1 MRYLLSFFI
10 SCSFLIS
17 FAQDPIADKMSWY
30 GKSKSAPNLF
40 VHFDK
45 NIYANNETVWF
56 TGYLLNLDSAST
68 SKHELLALALIR
80 DVDSAVV
87 LEDKFLVQG
96 GISFGNFTL
105 PDSIMTGNYHFIAYT
120 NRILNGNP
128 EAVFIQPITLKTSID
143 PFFKASMKLVDYN
156 KTDNLPRKVMLAVT
170 SKDNR
175 FLPKP
180 TTVTYRYGKFQQT
193 TNTDAS
199 GQLLMVLPEQ
209 KNLKDPNVY
218 VKLKYA
224 KDSSFISMAIPQT
237 KNRASVK
244 FYPEGGNMVA
254 GIATMVGWEVKDQ
267 QQMPISLKAFLYRNG
282 VPMDT
287 IETGSYG
294 IGKFKIYPEAD
305 VIYTVKL
312 LHSALADSTYTLPK
326 ALTNGLI
333 INIPQ
338 SIAQDTLKVNLKSN
352 GPKKIQIRIH
362 NFRECFLS
370 TQFEMDLQTRVVKI
384 PLTEIP
390 KGLNTI
396 TITDSLERPLAE
408 KMFFAHYDQK
418 EPISIAA
425 DKDIYGQREKVTLKL
440 KLNEI
445 NDQALVSIA
454 CVQDNRLDLKNTIDI
469 VNYTYLKNELNQLPI
484 NFKGNSLADQAYL
497 ETILLVKGW
506 RRYTWQELEETKI
519 ENMKSDTASLKMDG
533 FVKHIRKP
541 ITMPITLVTM
551 GSKSLKWINTQID
564 GSFLLANENLIT
576 DAGTKLYLLIN
587 KKDKENYQIKIND
600 SYFNM
605 SNKLAKTFDPDAVIL
620 PSTLQNNEAL
630 VLKSNER
637 EIRLKEVV
645 ISGNGLSSKF
655 NFTANECGDYVCVYN
670 ILNCENHRGSLGNKP
685 PLKGKIYQSQ
695 AGSVVYQ
702 GCVSVD
708 QKLFFKVPAIHLNK
722 EFYNNDYKDP
732 MEPAYFSTI
741 YWNFGMA
748 LNGKNETEISF
759 YTSDIVGKFRVVVQG
774 VSNNDVIYA
783 EKFFEVKKIN

>member
-1 MRYLLSFFI
+1 MRYLLSFFF

-17 FAQDPIADKMSWY
+17 FAQDPIADKMVWY
-30 GKSKSAPNLF
+30 GKAKSTPNLF

-45 NIYANNETVWF
+45 NIYSNNETVWF
-56 TGYLLNLDSAST
+56 TGYILNQDSAST
-68 SKHELLALALIR
+68 SKHELLALVLIR
-80 DVDSAVV
+80 DVDSTVV
-87 LEDKFLVQG
+87 LEDKFLIQG
-96 GISFGNFTL
+96 GISFGNLTL
-105 PDSIMTGNYHFIAYT
+105 PDSIMTGNYHFIVYT
-120 NRILNGNP
+120 NRILNGIP
-128 EAVFIQPITLKTSID
+128 EAIFIQAITLKTSID
-143 PFFKASMKLVDYN
+143 PFFKASMKLVDDI
-156 KTDNLPRKVMLAVT
+156 KTDNLPKKVMLAVT

-180 TTVTYRYGKFQQT
+180 TTVSYRYGKFQQI

-209 KNLKDPNVY
+209 KDIKDPNIY

-237 KNRASVK
+237 KHRANVK

-267 QQMPISLKAFLYRNG
+267 QQMPIPLKAFLYRNG
-282 VPMDT
+282 VAMDT

-312 LHSALADSTYTLPK
+312 IHSALIDTIYALPK
-326 ALTNGLI
+326 ALSNGLI
-333 INIPQ
+333 LNIPQ
-338 SIAQDTLKVNLKSN
+338 SIVQDTLKINLKTN
-352 GPKKIQIRIH
+352 GPRKLQIRIH
-362 NFRECFLS
+362 NFRNCYLS
-370 TQFEMDLQTRVVKI
+370 VPFEMDLQTRVVKI
-384 PLTEIP
+384 PLTEMP

-418 EPISIAA
+418 EDIAITA
-425 DKDIYGQREKVTLKL
+425 DKTVYGQREKVTLKL

-445 NDQALVSIA
+445 NNQALVSVA
-454 CVQDNRLDLKNTIDI
+454 CIQDNRLDLKNTIDI
-469 VNYTYLKNELNQLPI
+469 VNYTYLKNELNQLPVH
-484 NFKGNSLADQAYL
+484 FKGNPLADQAYL

-506 RRYTWQELEETKI
+506 RRYTWQELEETKV
-519 ENMKSDTASLKMDG
+519 ENIKSDTANLKIDG

-541 ITMPITLVTM
+541 ITMPISLVTM
-551 GSKSLKWINTQID
+551 GSKSLKWINTKAD
-564 GSFLLANENLIT
+564 GAFFLANENLIT

-587 KKDKENYQIKIND
+587 KNDKENYQIKVND
-600 SYFNM
+600 SYRSMN
-605 SNKLAKTFDPDAVIL
+605 NKLAKSIDPDAVIL
-620 PSTLQNNEAL
+620 PSALQNNEAL

-645 ISGNGLSSKF
+645 ISANGQSSKF

-670 ILNCENHRGSLGNKP
+670 ILNCQNHRGSFENKP
-685 PLKGKIYQSQ
+685 PVKGKVYQSQ
-695 AGSVVYQ
+695 GGSVVYQ

-722 EFYNNDYKDP
+722 EFYNSDYKDP
-732 MEPAYFSTI
+732 LEPAYFSTI
-741 YWNFGMA
+741 YWNFGTA
-748 LNGKNETEISF
+748 LNGKDETAISF
-759 YTSDIVGKFRVVVQG
+759 YTSDIVGKFRVVLQG
-774 VSNNDVIYA
+774 VSNSDMIYA
-783 EKFFEVKKIN
+783 EKFFEVKVK